1 MLESFKINKNIKKNI
16 IVSFICL
23 VVFYILYRFEALRD
37 IVFIIIASGV
47 FAYILKPFYK
57 FLCIKTKINKKL
69 LAMLIVVVV
78 ILLVLFFFIV
88 LIPSMFKEGKSFES
102 LVNNIG
108 GFINYLVYK
117 FKYIDLE
124 VFSVVEN
131 QIIEKLNIIV
141 LSLANSIING
151 FIGFSE
157 NILAF
162 AVIPVLAYYFLAY
175 GDLVTNKFLYFCP
188 MDKREL
194 LRCLGKDVDKVLG
207 KYILGQLS
215 LSLVVGIMTFM
226 GMLIL
231 ELKFPL
237 LLAVLNAILNIV
249 PYFGAILGAI
259 PAILVAVIEG
269 PTKILWVILTFII
282 IQQIEGNLVAPKIT
296 AESIDMHPILIIV
309 LLLIGEKVGGL
320 IGMVFIVPIAVVI
333 KVIYEDLDYYMFI

>member
-69 LAMLIVVVV
+69 LAMLIVVFV

-88 LIPSMFKEGKSFES
+88 LIPSMFKEGKGSES

-108 GFINYLVYK
+108 CFINYLVYK

-188 MDKREL
+188 MEKREL

-259 PAILVAVIEG
+259 PAILVAFIEG

>member
-194 LRCLGKDVDKVLG
+194 LRCLGKDVDKLLG

-259 PAILVAVIEG
+259 PAILVAFIEG

>member
-1 MLESFKINKNIKKNI
+1 MLQSFKINKNIKKNI
-16 IVSFICL
+16 IISFICL
-23 VVFYILYRFEALRD
+23 GVFYILYRFEALRD

-57 FLCIKTKINKKL
+57 FLCIKTKVNKKL
-69 LAMLIVVVV
+69 LAMLIVVGV

-124 VFSVVEN
+124 IFSVVEN
-131 QIIEKLNIIV
+131 QIIEKLNLIV
-141 LSLANSIING
+141 LSLANSTING

-175 GDLVTNKFLYFCP
+175 GDLVSNKFLYFCP

-194 LRCLGKDVDKVLG
+194 LRNLGKDVDKVLG

-215 LSLVVGIMTFM
+215 LSLVVGIMTFI

-237 LLAVLNAILNIV
+237 LLAVLNALLNIV

-309 LLLIGEKVGGL
+309 LLLIGEKVGDL